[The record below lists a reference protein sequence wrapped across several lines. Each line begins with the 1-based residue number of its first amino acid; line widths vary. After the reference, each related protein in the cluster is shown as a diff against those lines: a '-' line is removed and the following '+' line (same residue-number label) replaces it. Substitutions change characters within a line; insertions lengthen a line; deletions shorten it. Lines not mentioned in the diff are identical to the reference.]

1 MDQIETIF
9 KTDQFC
15 CLHGV
20 NGSGKSF
27 LAKKYC
33 SKNQTSS
40 SSSLFKQIKWIDAD
54 CFEKILFNFKL
65 LLNELKLCIESKSI
79 YDFFDKLK
87 LTLNEYAAK
96 ENVKFLLII
105 DNLLNERDIDLLMF
119 GFNLDSFKFL
129 ITTTK
134 QLSLDE
140 FNNLKRIELTNTESF
155 SFKTNNN
162 QLKIKQEC
170 LKASDFLNY
179 LAYLDGNWNLT
190 HKLIRFLF
198 LDEETLNFEQS
209 LNYLINNNLLQYDQI
224 NNRFGMHT
232 LIQNEIIKQINT
244 RKNFIL
250 DRLVFTLNS
259 LFVAEY
265 IEQFDLIQMEHYFKH
280 GIKILKEDWK
290 TKSANLNT
298 AELYYKIGLVYD
310 SVLFEYSDALDNYR
324 EALDIF
330 KSHKKTIEINECLNK
345 IANDYIRLDLNEEA
359 VLILKEILTKKES
372 AAIFS
377 LLGLVYEKLKQ
388 YDDALDNY
396 LKSIDLLKLE
406 LNGGISLQ
414 IADEYYKIACI
425 YLNQKNYSQSIENY
439 KHVLKIRKELLVS
452 NHPSIAKCLL
462 DLANINYKLGKHDES
477 LKSYKDALRI
487 LNKSN
492 DNDQTDLVH
501 ISNMI
506 GNIHFSTGQF
516 EEALK
521 NYKEALRIKRES
533 NINSNNTI
541 NKAMILNNMGL
552 VLSRLDKCNESL
564 EHFKEA
570 LQLKK
575 ESLVENH
582 FSIANTLNNMGN
594 VYFKMKQIDL
604 ALENYN
610 EAYRIFN
617 SMTPCNYSSKADT
630 LANIGVCYKC
640 LGNHDLALDTY
651 NQVLNMRKEKTILSM
666 HHPSI
671 AKIYNNIGNVYRQ
684 IGKHDEALN
693 NYKESLRIYKETLP
707 SNHFSIA
714 NVLFN
719 MDIINKN

>member
-33 SKNQTSS
+33 SKYQTSS
-40 SSSLFKQIKWIDAD
+40 SFKQIKWIDAD

-134 QLSLDE
+134 QLSIDE
-140 FNNLKRIELTNTESF
+140 FNNLKRIELATNNDTF
-155 SFKTNNN
+155 SKTNN

-198 LDEETLNFEQS
+198 LDEETLNFEES

-244 RKNFIL
+244 RKSFIL

-259 LFVAEY
+259 LFDSDY
-265 IEQFDLIQMEHYFKH
+265 IEQLDLIQMEHYFKH

-290 TKSANLNT
+290 TKSTNLNT

-330 KSHKKTIEINECLNK
+330 KSHKKINEINECLNK

-372 AAIFS
+372 SAIFS

-406 LNGGISLQ
+406 FSGGISLR
-414 IADEYYKIACI
+414 IADEYYKIASI

-462 DLANINYKLGKHDES
+462 DLADINYKLGKHDES

-487 LNKSN
+487 LNKN
-492 DNDQTDLVH
+492 NYNDQTDLVH
-501 ISNMI
+501 ILNMI

-533 NINSNNTI
+533 NINSSNNTI

-570 LQLKK
+570 LTLKK

-594 VYFKMKQIDL
+594 VYFKMKQIYL

-617 SMTPCNYSSKADT
+617 SIIPCNYSSRADT

-651 NQVLNMRKEKTILSM
+651 NQVLNMRKEKTFLSM

-684 IGKHDEALN
+684 IGKHDEALS
-693 NYKESLRIYKETLP
+693 NYKESLKIYKETLP

>member
-372 AAIFS
+372 SAIFS

-396 LKSIDLLKLE
+396 FKSIDLLKLE
-406 LNGGISLQ
+406 LNGGISLH

>member
-15 CLHGV
+15 CLHGI

-27 LAKKYC
+27 LAKKYS
-33 SKNQTSS
+33 SKYQTSS
-40 SSSLFKQIKWIDAD
+40 STSLFKQIKWIDAD

-134 QLSLDE
+134 QLSIDE
-140 FNNLKRIELTNTESF
+140 FNNLKRIELATNNESF
-155 SFKTNNN
+155 SRTNN

-198 LDEETLNFEQS
+198 LDEETLNFEES

-224 NNRFGMHT
+224 NDRFGMHT

-244 RKNFIL
+244 RKSFIL

-259 LFVAEY
+259 LFDSDY
-265 IEQFDLIQMEHYFKH
+265 IEQLDLIQMEHYFKH

-290 TKSANLNT
+290 TKSTNLNT

-330 KSHKKTIEINECLNK
+330 KSHKKINEINECLNK

-372 AAIFS
+372 SAIFS

-406 LNGGISLQ
+406 FNGGVSLQ
-414 IADEYYKIACI
+414 IADEYYKIASI

-462 DLANINYKLGKHDES
+462 DLADINYKLGKHDES

-487 LNKSN
+487 LNKN
-492 DNDQTDLVH
+492 NYNDQTDLVH
-501 ISNMI
+501 ILNMI

-533 NINSNNTI
+533 NINSSNNTI

-570 LQLKK
+570 LTLKK

-617 SMTPCNYSSKADT
+617 SIIPCNYSSRADT

-684 IGKHDEALN
+684 IGKHDEALS
-693 NYKESLRIYKETLP
+693 NYKESLKIYKETLP

-719 MDIINKN
+719 MNIINKN